1 MVPFLGFNL
10 TETALAWSPQGRG
23 QAQQEPNSAKAPMV
37 KAKREENRVQGKW
50 QEAQCAGNW
59 DRKKQ
64 TQQKAHVAQ
73 PQIPENLQL
82 R

>member
-10 TETALAWSPQGRG
+10 TETALAWPLQGRG

-37 KAKREENRVQGKW
+37 KAKREENWVQGKW

-59 DRKKQ
+59 DSKKQ
-64 TQQKAHVAQ
+64 TQQKVHVAQ